1 VTVAKSES
9 IQLLRHDPDLAEFLH
24 GERLEQARTDLVAR
38 VVGFDPGNWAPLER
52 FGELPKGLGLLV
64 LDGLIIR
71 RVGLGGRYGSELLGD
86 GDLLRPWQDE
96 DPGPL
101 PLRTGRWKVLRKGQ
115 LAVLDYDFAV
125 RLARYPELIPCL
137 LSRAV
142 RRARYMA
149 ANMAILHQPRIDRR
163 VHMLL
168 WELAVRWGN
177 VSRDGVRLPVR
188 LTHATLAELVA
199 ARRPTVTKALGELAD
214 NGSVIWTGEHWLLT
228 GSPPTELEALGSF
241 SIATDGARSENGG
254 AALATGPARAGAAEA
269 ARRAQG

>member
-1 VTVAKSES
+1 MSES

-24 GERLEQARTDLVAR
+24 GDRLERARTDLAAR
-38 VVGFDPGNWAPLER
+38 VVGFEPGNWAPLER
-52 FGELPKGLGLLV
+52 FGHLPKGLGLLV
-64 LDGLIIR
+64 LEGLILR
-71 RVGLGGRYGSELLGD
+71 RVGLGGRYSSELLGD

-101 PLRTGRWKVLRKGQ
+101 PLRTGRWKVLRRGRV
-115 LAVLDYDFAV
+115 AVLDYDFAV
-125 RLARYPELIPCL
+125 RLARYPELLPCL

-142 RRARYMA
+142 RRSRYMT
-149 ANMAILHQPRIDRR
+149 ANMAILHQPRIDTR

-177 VSRDGVRLPVR
+177 VSSDGVRLPVR

-214 NGSVIWTGEHWLLT
+214 NDLVTWTGDHWLLT
-228 GSPPTELEALGSF
+228 GSPPAELEALAAM
-241 SIATDGARSENGG
+241 SIEAKAQLFEHG
-254 AALATGPARAGAAEA
+254 AATVATG
-269 ARRAQG
+269 

>member
-1 VTVAKSES
+1 LGINVTVAKSES
-9 IQLLRHDPDLAEFLH
+9 IQLLRHDPDLAEFLV
-24 GERLEQARTDLVAR
+24 GDRLQQASRDLVTR
-38 VVGFDPGNWAPLER
+38 IVGLEPGNWTPLER
-52 FGELPKGLGLLV
+52 IGDLPKGLGLLV
-64 LDGLIIR
+64 LEGLIIR

-101 PLRTGRWKVLRKGQ
+101 PLRTGRWKVLRNGR
-115 LAVLDYDFAV
+115 LAVLDYDFTV

-142 RRARYMA
+142 RRSRYMA
-149 ANMAILHQPRIDRR
+149 ANMAILHQPRIDTRL
-163 VHMLL
+163 HMLL

-199 ARRPTVTKALGELAD
+199 ARRPTVTKALGELAES
-214 NGSVIWTGEHWLLT
+214 GLVTWTGEYWLLS
-228 GSPPTELEALGSF
+228 GSPPAELEALGPM
-241 SIATDGARSENGG
+241 SIAHADASDN
-254 AALATGPARAGAAEA
+254 AGASVA
-269 ARRAQG
+269 GS

>member
-1 VTVAKSES
+1 MPKSES
-9 IQLLRHDPDLAEFLH
+9 IQLLGHDPDLAELQH
-24 GERLEQARTDLVAR
+24 GYRLEQARKDLVAR
-38 VVGFDPGNWAPLER
+38 VVGFEQGNWAPLER
-52 FGELPKGLGLLV
+52 FSDLPKGLGLLV
-64 LDGLIIR
+64 LDGLILR
-71 RVGLGGRYGSELLGD
+71 RVGLAGRYGSELLGD

-101 PLRTGRWKVLRKGQ
+101 PLRTGRWKVLRKGR

-125 RLARYPELIPCL
+125 RLTRYPELLPCL

-142 RRARYMA
+142 RRSRYMTA
-149 ANMAILHQPRIDRR
+149 TMAILHQPRIDTR
-163 VHMLL
+163 VHMVL

-214 NGSVIWTGEHWLLT
+214 NDLVTWTGEHWLLT
-228 GSPPTELEALGSF
+228 GSPPAELETLASMSTTAKADLF
-241 SIATDGARSENGG
+241 ENGG
-254 AALATGPARAGAAEA
+254 ATVATG
-269 ARRAQG
+269 

>member
-9 IQLLRHDPDLAEFLH
+9 IQLLRHDPDLAEFLQ
-24 GERLEQARTDLVAR
+24 GDRLEQARGDLVAR
-38 VVGFDPGNWAPLER
+38 VVGFEPGNWAPLER
-52 FGELPKGLGLLV
+52 IGELPKGLGLLV
-64 LDGLIIR
+64 LNGLIIR

-101 PLRTGRWKVLRKGQ
+101 PLRTGRWKVLRNGR

-125 RLARYPELIPCL
+125 RLARYPELLPCL

-142 RRARYMA
+142 RRSRYMTA
-149 ANMAILHQPRIDRR
+149 TMAILHQPRIDTR
-163 VHMLL
+163 VHILL

-214 NGSVIWTGEHWLLT
+214 NDLVTWTGDHWLLT
-228 GSPPTELEALGSF
+228 GSPPAELEALGLV
-241 SIATDGARSENGG
+241 SIGPDAKASENGG
-254 AALATGPARAGAAEA
+254 PKRDGF
-269 ARRAQG
+269 